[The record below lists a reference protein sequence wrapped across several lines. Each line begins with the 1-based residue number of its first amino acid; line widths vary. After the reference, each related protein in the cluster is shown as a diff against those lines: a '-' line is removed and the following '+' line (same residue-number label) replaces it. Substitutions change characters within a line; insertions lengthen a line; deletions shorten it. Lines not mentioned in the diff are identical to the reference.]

1 MNVSTSA
8 QRKARRRLLKE
19 QGVEVFGGQAARDLA
34 KGKDF
39 KEVFKAVFNRGPENA
54 SRANKRADAAL
65 AAFAKQTGFEAIT
78 LEKRLTN
85 TIKETLKLDV
95 PIRRI
100 QP

>member
-1 MNVSTSA
+1 MMWSKAST
-8 QRKARRRLLKE
+8 
-19 QGVEVFGGQAARDLA
+19 
-34 KGKDF
+34 
-39 KEVFKAVFNRGPENA
+39 

-65 AAFAKQTGFEAIT
+65 AAFAKQIGFEATT

-95 PIRRI
+95 PIRRT